1 MNTPIKLS
9 AALTLA
15 VLSAQVQAVE
25 FSFLGSV
32 ATPEI
37 FGNSYT
43 VTADTLT
50 LTATAW
56 STTGVRGRFQTA
68 ELEIYPGYGMGVC
81 NRSEG
86 VNCSSKNNAYALDNK
101 GADDLIL
108 FTFSSSVPL
117 DTLGFLQIG
126 GDSDLNLWAGRG
138 AAHLDGLQSIQLGS
152 ATFINNSDSSNTFR
166 KVTLKSVFTGTY
178 DWIAVGSRINQEN
191 DFLQLRSLSVVT
203 PIPEPQTWTMMLAAM
218 GLIGVISARRRV

>member
-25 FSFLGSV
+25 FSLLGSV

-37 FGNSYT
+37 FGSG
-43 VTADTLT
+43 A
-50 LTATAW
+50 
-56 STTGVRGRFQTA
+56 
-68 ELEIYPGYGMGVC
+68 
-81 NRSEG
+81 
-86 VNCSSKNNAYALDNK
+86 VN
-101 GADDLIL
+101 
-108 FTFSSSVPL
+108 
-117 DTLGFLQIG
+117 
-126 GDSDLNLWAGRG
+126 
-138 AAHLDGLQSIQLGS
+138 LDGIQSIELGS
-152 ATFINNSDSSNTFR
+152 ATFINNSDSSNTFP
-166 KVTLKSVFTGTY
+166 TIMLNSVFTGTY